1 MNKHEIKIPR
11 LLIKTILLLLIF
23 NFAFP
28 IFSSIS
34 WDNLSLYN
42 RIFPGRERLPFGE
55 TPELA
60 YNTTLNDLDAMLASH
75 IVAGEMNEAI
85 DIFVI
90 GDSSVWGT
98 LLKNEDTITHRLQ
111 EKINSPDNFNNRK
124 INIYNLGY
132 PTTSVLKDLVILD
145 KAMSYEPDVV
155 IWFVT
160 LNSLVKDAHLDAPI
174 VMNNPEVFNQVVF
187 KYDLPMD
194 ELPETSY
201 IQKTFL
207 NQRRNIYDRIHLQL
221 LGAMWTA
228 TGIDQYIPEEYTRAA
243 RDLEADDT
251 YQSVPRDGLTSDYL
265 DLAIIESFVAH
276 NPKVEVL
283 VVNEPILISDG
294 ANSDIRYNY
303 YYPRWAYDQYRAVL
317 ADRFLENGI
326 KYIDLWDI
334 IPEPLFTNSAIH
346 YNNEGVAILV
356 DALLPYIE
364 KEVLD

>member
-1 MNKHEIKIPR
+1 MNKHEINIPR
-11 LLIKTILLLLIF
+11 LVIKTILLLLIF
-23 NFAFP
+23 NFVFP
-28 IFSSIS
+28 IFSFIS

-42 RIFPGRERLPFGE
+42 CIFPGRERLPFGE

-60 YNTTLNDLDAMLASH
+60 YNTTLNNLDAMLASH
-75 IVAGEMNEAI
+75 IVAGEMDEAI
-85 DIFVI
+85 EIFVI

-111 EKINSPDNFNNRK
+111 EKFKSLDNFNNRQ

-132 PTTSVLKDLVILD
+132 PTTSVLKDLVIMD
-145 KAMSYEPDVV
+145 KAMSFEPDVV

-187 KYDLPMD
+187 KYDLSMD
-194 ELPETSY
+194 EIPETSY

-207 NQRRNIYDRIHLQL
+207 NQRRNIFDRIHLQL
-221 LGAMWTA
+221 LGAIWTA
-228 TGIDQYIPEEYTRAA
+228 TGIDQYIPEDYTRAA

-251 YQSVPRDGLTSDYL
+251 YQSVPRDGLTSNYL
-265 DLAIIESFVAH
+265 DLSIIESFIAQ
-276 NPKVEVL
+276 NPQVDVL
-283 VVNEPILISDG
+283 VVNEPILISNG
-294 ANSDIRYNY
+294 ANSNIRYNY
-303 YYPRWAYDQYRAVL
+303 YYPRWAYDQYRSVL
-317 ADRFLENGI
+317 ADRFSENGI

-346 YNNEGVAILV
+346 YNDEGVAILV
-356 DALLPYIE
+356 DVLLPYIE